1 MMEQLVFAIG
11 VLIGLI
17 LGILAGQ
24 VIIINLRKRG
34 SK

>member
-1 MMEQLVFAIG
+1 MIEQLLFAVGI
-11 VLIGLI
+11 LIGLI

-24 VIIINLRKRG
+24 VIVINLRKK

>member
-1 MMEQLVFAIG
+1 MIEQLLFAVG

-24 VIIINLRKRG
+24 VIVINLRKK